1 MPDDFLS
8 QEEIDALLGL
18 DSDTSKEEEKKEEE
32 KIKPF
37 DFSQVEHVKKGGL
50 PGLELIFERWVK
62 IFREEIR
69 KMISSVNMVSKD
81 DIYVTRF
88 QNFMLKIPLPASY
101 TIFSMKPLKENA
113 LLVLDSRLVFTIIS
127 VLFGGPPKPFKVEGR
142 EFTKLE
148 LRVVN
153 DIVNSILKTFEG
165 VWANV
170 YPVNVEM
177 KSIEL
182 NPTLARIVS
191 QNEKV
196 VIVELSMDIDG
207 YAAPFFFCFPQSM
220 FLPIKDI
227 IYTEI
232 ANLER
237 DPVWE
242 RNLEAKSLKLDTNL
256 WLELTRKEFKIGD
269 ILKWDIG
276 TELKFDVMI
285 NDLLKMYA
293 ENKPIFK
300 AKLGQKNGKFAA
312 KIVDIIN
319 EETP

>member
-18 DSDTSKEEEKKEEE
+18 DSDSSKEEKKEEE

-81 DIYVTRF
+81 DIYITRF

-148 LRVVN
+148 LRVVH
-153 DIVNSILKTFEG
+153 DIVNTILKTFES

-170 YPVNVEM
+170 YPVTVEI

-207 YAAPFFFCFPQSM
+207 YTAPFFFCFPQSM

-242 RNLEAKSLKLDTNL
+242 RNLEAKALKLDTNM
-256 WLELTRKEFKIGD
+256 WLELARKEFKIGD
-269 ILKWDIG
+269 ILKWDVG

-293 ENKPIFK
+293 ENKPVFK

-312 KIVDIIN
+312 KIVDIIK
-319 EETP
+319 EENK